1 MSGRN
6 VFLTGGAGVGKSETT
21 KAIVAALEVQG
32 KRVARTATTGIAA
45 SLIGGRSLM
54 SFYRLIVPCM
64 IARDPERRSSI

>member
-45 SLIGGRSLM
+45 
-54 SFYRLIVPCM
+54 
-64 IARDPERRSSI
+64 